1 MRYYYFLVE
10 GPHDEAAIG
19 KVLQILGL
27 RQIRNKEEIPYIWQG
42 LIPNKYPF
50 VEGRLEKISPIPDF
64 YKSDNVCVAIKA
76 ALGETRIISEL
87 NNTMLIMQRE
97 QLKQLN
103 GILVVCDADNK
114 SANEKYNEFIL
125 NITKR
130 KELNF
135 DETCFI
141 NKEGY
146 FKDIKIK
153 CDIYVFPN
161 NKDCGT
167 LEDILLE
174 GAKIQYDNLLENAIN
189 YIENIDD
196 KYKSKLSTSKHKKAI
211 IGSMASVLNPGVANQ
226 VSIKNDKW
234 IDYNNIYISEKIKIL
249 YNFIE
254 NFIKN

>member
-19 KVLQILGL
+19 KVLQLLGL

-87 NNTMLIMQRE
+87 NNTVSIMQRE

-103 GILVVCDADNK
+103 GILIVCDADNK
-114 SANEKYNEFIL
+114 SASEKYNEFIL
-125 NITKR
+125 NIIKR

-135 DETCFI
+135 DETCFT

-153 CDIYVFPN
+153 CDMYVFPN

-174 GAKIQYDNLLENAIN
+174 GAKIQYGNLLENAVN
-189 YIENIDD
+189 YIENVDD
-196 KYKSKLSTSKHKKAI
+196 NYKSKLSISKHKKAI
-211 IGSMASVLNPGVANQ
+211 IGSMASILNPGVANQ

-234 IDYNNIYISEKIKIL
+234 IDYNNIFKSEKTKSL

-254 NFIKN
+254 NFIKD

>member
-27 RQIRNKEEIPYIWQG
+27 KQIRNKEEIPYIWQG

-64 YKSDNVCVAIKA
+64 YKSDNVCIAIKA

-87 NNTMLIMQRE
+87 NNTMAIMQRE

-114 SANEKYNEFIL
+114 SANEKYNDFIL
-125 NITKR
+125 NIIKR
-130 KELNF
+130 NELNF

-146 FKDIKIK
+146 FKNIKIK

-174 GAKIQYDNLLENAIN
+174 GAKIQYKDLLENAVN
-189 YIENIDD
+189 YIENVDD
-196 KYKSKLSTSKHKKAI
+196 KYKGKLSISKNKKAI

-234 IDYNNIYISEKIKIL
+234 IDYNNIFKSEKIRTL
-249 YNFIE
+249 YNYIE
-254 NFIKN
+254 NFIKD

>member
-19 KVLQILGL
+19 KILQILGL

-50 VEGRLEKISPIPDF
+50 MNGRLEKISPIPDF
-64 YKSDNVCVAIKA
+64 YISDYVCVAIKVA
-76 ALGETRIISEL
+76 SGEKRLITEL
-87 NNTMLIMQRE
+87 NNTMSIMQRE

-103 GILVVCDADNK
+103 GIAIICDADNK
-114 SANEKYNEFIL
+114 SAKEKYDEFIL
-125 NITKR
+125 DITKK
-130 KELNF
+130 KELTF
-135 DETCFI
+135 DETCFL

-146 FKDIKIK
+146 FKNINIK
-153 CDIYVFPN
+153 CDIYIFPN

-174 GAKIQYDNLLENAIN
+174 GAKIQYNDLLDKALYYIDSIDNR
-189 YIENIDD
+189 
-196 KYKSKLSTSKHKKAI
+196 YKSKLSISKNKKAI

-234 IDYNNIYISEKIKIL
+234 LDIDNIEESEKIRSL
-249 YNFIE
+249 YEFIK
-254 NFIKN
+254 NFIKL

>member
-27 RQIRNKEEIPYIWQG
+27 RQIRNKEDTPYIWQG

-50 VEGRLEKISPIPDF
+50 IEGRLEKISPIPDF
-64 YKSDNVCVAIKA
+64 YKSDDVCVAIKA

-87 NNTMLIMQRE
+87 NNTMAIMQRE

-114 SANEKYNEFIL
+114 SANEKYNDFIL

-135 DETCFI
+135 DESCFI

-161 NKDCGT
+161 NKDSGT

-174 GAKIQYDNLLENAIN
+174 GAKIQYNDLLDKALE
-189 YIENIDD
+189 YIENVDD
-196 KYKSKLSTSKHKKAI
+196 KYKSKLSISKNKKAI

-234 IDYNNIYISEKIKIL
+234 IDQNNILLSEKGKSLYEFIKV
-249 YNFIE
+249 FIE
-254 NFIKN
+254 S